1 MPGGP
6 RGLQNRRRRASG
18 GAGSIPVLS
27 AFVFSIVA
35 KSLSRWGSCQ
45 LPAMGR
51 YRLPLQT
58 SETTK
63 EVNRMSR
70 EQIRKLT
77 ALSSCAG

>member
-1 MPGGP
+1 
-6 RGLQNRRRRASG
+6 
-18 GAGSIPVLS
+18 
-27 AFVFSIVA
+27 
-35 KSLSRWGSCQ
+35 LSRWGSCQ